1 MTRYLPQLPEMR
13 PLTLEDRELFRGLFA
28 ARPPQQSEFTFTNLF
43 VWREAYSLRVA
54 RLDDAILVFSWRAD
68 SEDSFLFPPLGDAN
82 EDTVRAG
89 LRALAEAGHDAKLA
103 RATRADLDRLGL
115 TEDGYQIVSDRAQ
128 WDYVYRVPDL
138 IALRGNKYHDKRNHL
153 EQFLREHEY
162 AYRPLTPDLAPACKA
177 LHDRWCDE
185 KHCDLYATLRAEV
198 RAVKEVLDHYEA
210 LGVTGGCLEIA
221 GRIEAFTLGELLDP
235 ETVVIHIEKA
245 NAEYHGLYQLINQQ
259 FLAQQWPTLPFVNRE
274 QDLGLEGLRK
284 AKTSYN
290 PHHLVEKFEVCLK

>member
-43 VWREAYSLRVA
+43 VWREAYSLRIA

-68 SEDSFLFPPLGDAN
+68 PEDSFLFPPLGDAN

-198 RAVKEVLDHYEA
+198 RAVKEVLDHLEE
-210 LGVTGGCLEIA
+210 LGAVGGCLEIE
-221 GRIEAFTLGELLDP
+221 GRLEAFTLGELLDP

-245 NAEYHGLYQLINQQ
+245 NAVYHGLYQLINQQ
-259 FLAQQWPTLPFVNRE
+259 FLAQQWAMIPFVNRE

-284 AKTSYN
+284 AKESYN
-290 PHHLVEKFEVCLK
+290 PYHMVEKFEVRLK